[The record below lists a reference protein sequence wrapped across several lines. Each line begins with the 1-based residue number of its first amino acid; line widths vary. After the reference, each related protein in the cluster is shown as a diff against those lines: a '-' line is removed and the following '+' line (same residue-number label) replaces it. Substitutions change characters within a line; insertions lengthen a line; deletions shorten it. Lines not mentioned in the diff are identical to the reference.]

1 MPLSLAAHLTSHSD
15 DRHYV
20 PDFPNCTADYKD
32 PDALRAHKL
41 SHTDDPTPYKCD
53 VDGCDKAYSSSGM
66 LGQHKKTHIVWAC
79 DLPGCPRT
87 FKNEIG
93 LRDHKHTHTADP
105 KPHKCDCK
113 AAYPSPKTLHTQ
125 KKHQTCPQCHKTIPG
140 ITKK

>member
-41 SHTDDPTPYKCD
+41 SHTDDPTPYTCD

-66 LGQHKKTHIVWAC
+66 LGKHKKTHRLGVQFPW
-79 DLPGCPRT
+79 LSQ
-87 FKNEIG
+87 NVQE
-93 LRDHKHTHTADP
+93 RDRSAR
-105 KPHKCDCK
+105 
-113 AAYPSPKTLHTQ
+113 
-125 KKHQTCPQCHKTIPG
+125 PQAHAHRRPETSQIAQG
-140 ITKK
+140 